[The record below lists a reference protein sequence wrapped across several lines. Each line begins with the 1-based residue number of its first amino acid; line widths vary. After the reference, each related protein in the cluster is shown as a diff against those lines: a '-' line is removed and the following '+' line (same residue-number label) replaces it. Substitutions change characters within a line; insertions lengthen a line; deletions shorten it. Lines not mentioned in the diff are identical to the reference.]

1 MTKKLVIVAA
11 LMTLG
16 SGAMAQD
23 EGTSS
28 GGGFFS
34 GLSLNTNNKFSV
46 SLMLGN
52 ANLFDQDLSYVLPK
66 YGSNYGIGA
75 SSSTKSEDPGA
86 YIKLNNL
93 GKGSITNMAGIR
105 FGYYITDGID
115 VNMSFGMD
123 LRSTP
128 HKNYVENEEVAGL
141 KIEGA
146 KYIEGK
152 IQNNW
157 LLSVGGNYHF
167 GVSNERVDMYAGV
180 QVGYQH
186 GQLTI
191 TTPYTDLD
199 YKYLMSDDK
208 MPEIKTSTTKPEV
221 MVNPDGTTTF
231 VYDKGTITEVKVNP
245 DGTLT
250 FVYGDGKTTTATTT
264 TVTPAKENSLDATDE
279 KVDPVLYD
287 PRSKAGQVNC
297 ITAAIVAGINYSL
310 TDGLFLGVEFAP
322 YGFQYSL
329 LEVCPKGGRVYQA
342 AHYANRFFANPM
354 LKIGF
359 RF

>member
-66 YGSNYGIGA
+66 YGSSYGLGA
-75 SSSTKSEDPGA
+75 NNSTEKSTDPGA

-93 GKGSITNMAGIR
+93 GQGSITNMAGIR

-128 HKNYVENEEVAGL
+128 HKNYVEDEKVAGL
-141 KIEGA
+141 TIEGA

-208 MPEIKTSTTKPEV
+208 MPETKTSTTSTGT
-221 MVNPDGTTTF
+221 MVNPDGTPTF
-231 VYDKGTITEVKVNP
+231 VYE
-245 DGTLT
+245 DGT
-250 FVYGDGKTTTATTT
+250 KATTT
-264 TVTPAKENSLDATDE
+264 TVSTAKNELGTTDE
-279 KVDPVLYD
+279 KANPVLYD

-354 LKIGF
+354 LKLGF

>member
-66 YGSNYGIGA
+66 YGSSYGLGA
-75 SSSTKSEDPGA
+75 NNGTEKSTDPGA

-93 GKGSITNMAGIR
+93 GKGDITNMAGIR

-128 HKNYVENEEVAGL
+128 HKNYVENENVAGL
-141 KIEGA
+141 TIEGA

-186 GQLTI
+186 GQLTV
-191 TTPYTDLD
+191 TTPYTDKD
-199 YKYLMSDDK
+199 YNYLMSGEMPTYSGKEGLEDPAEPEGPKDEYNTEANNTDD
-208 MPEIKTSTTKPEV
+208 V
-221 MVNPDGTTTF
+221 
-231 VYDKGTITEVKVNP
+231 TEV
-245 DGTLT
+245 
-250 FVYGDGKTTTATTT
+250 
-264 TVTPAKENSLDATDE
+264 
-279 KVDPVLYD
+279 LYF

-297 ITAAIVAGINYSL
+297 ITAALVAGINYSL

-342 AHYANRFFANPM
+342 SHYANRFFANPM
-354 LKIGF
+354 LKLGF

>member
-66 YGSNYGIGA
+66 YGSSYGLGA
-75 SSSTKSEDPGA
+75 NNSTEKSTDPGA

-93 GKGSITNMAGIR
+93 GSGSITNMAGIR

-141 KIEGA
+141 TIEGA

-199 YKYLMSDDK
+199 YKYLM
-208 MPEIKTSTTKPEV
+208 
-221 MVNPDGTTTF
+221 
-231 VYDKGTITEVKVNP
+231 
-245 DGTLT
+245 
-250 FVYGDGKTTTATTT
+250 
-264 TVTPAKENSLDATDE
+264 
-279 KVDPVLYD
+279 
-287 PRSKAGQVNC
+287 
-297 ITAAIVAGINYSL
+297 
-310 TDGLFLGVEFAP
+310 
-322 YGFQYSL
+322 
-329 LEVCPKGGRVYQA
+329 
-342 AHYANRFFANPM
+342 
-354 LKIGF
+354 
-359 RF
+359 

>member
-66 YGSNYGIGA
+66 YGSSYGLGA
-75 SSSTKSEDPGA
+75 NNGTEKSTDPGA

-93 GKGSITNMAGIR
+93 GQGSITNMAGIR

-141 KIEGA
+141 TIEGA

-199 YKYLMSDDK
+199 YNYLMSDDK
-208 MPEIKTSTTKPEV
+208 MPKTNTSTTSTGT
-221 MVNPDGTTTF
+221 MVNPDGTPTF
-231 VYDKGTITEVKVNP
+231 VYE
-245 DGTLT
+245 DGT
-250 FVYGDGKTTTATTT
+250 KATTT
-264 TVTPAKENSLDATDE
+264 TVSTAKNELGTTDE
-279 KVDPVLYD
+279 KANPVLYD

>member
-66 YGSNYGIGA
+66 YGSSYGLGA
-75 SSSTKSEDPGA
+75 NNSTEKSTDPGA

-93 GKGSITNMAGIR
+93 GQGSITNMAGIR

-141 KIEGA
+141 TIEGA

-199 YKYLMSDDK
+199 YNYLMSDDK
-208 MPEIKTSTTKPEV
+208 MPKTNTSTTSTGT
-221 MVNPDGTTTF
+221 MVNPDGTPTF
-231 VYDKGTITEVKVNP
+231 VYE
-245 DGTLT
+245 DGT
-250 FVYGDGKTTTATTT
+250 KATTT
-264 TVTPAKENSLDATDE
+264 TVSTAKNELGTTDE
-279 KVDPVLYD
+279 KANPVLYD

>member
-1 MTKKLVIVAA
+1 
-11 LMTLG
+11 
-16 SGAMAQD
+16 
-23 EGTSS
+23 
-28 GGGFFS
+28 
-34 GLSLNTNNKFSV
+34 
-46 SLMLGN
+46 
-52 ANLFDQDLSYVLPK
+52 
-66 YGSNYGIGA
+66 
-75 SSSTKSEDPGA
+75 
-86 YIKLNNL
+86 
-93 GKGSITNMAGIR
+93 MAGIR

-141 KIEGA
+141 TIEGA

-208 MPEIKTSTTKPEV
+208 MPKTNTSTTSTEV
-221 MVNPDGTTTF
+221 MVNPDGTPTF
-231 VYDKGTITEVKVNP
+231 VYE
-245 DGTLT
+245 DGT
-250 FVYGDGKTTTATTT
+250 KATTT
-264 TVTPAKENSLDATDE
+264 TVSTAENELDATDE
-279 KVDPVLYD
+279 KANPVLYD

-354 LKIGF
+354 LKLGF